1 METIFMNSEN
11 SKNSRLRVLILNL
24 IDKTNLRR
32 DEKSAALSNINIYYV
47 RKNIKTH
54 TRKKIIKYNKNNI
67 LDPSIRIYVNKTE
80 NTITFKTKT
89 RCYLKSLRS
98 ETMKLLGSTEN
109 RITKDDSENV
119 PHLEI
124 TQVIVVHCNIVNNDY

>member
-1 METIFMNSEN
+1 MNSEN

-67 LDPSIRIYVNKTE
+67 LDP
-80 NTITFKTKT
+80 
-89 RCYLKSLRS
+89 
-98 ETMKLLGSTEN
+98 MG
-109 RITKDDSENV
+109 
-119 PHLEI
+119 
-124 TQVIVVHCNIVNNDY
+124 NDIFELPDR

>member
-1 METIFMNSEN
+1 MY
-11 SKNSRLRVLILNL
+11 VL
-24 IDKTNLRR
+24 
-32 DEKSAALSNINIYYV
+32 
-47 RKNIKTH
+47 KNID
-54 TRKKIIKYNKNNI
+54 N
-67 LDPSIRIYVNKTE
+67 PSIRIYVNKTE

-89 RCYLKSLRS
+89 RCYRKSLRS